1 MPQSRLCSGGE
12 ELSPGFQGRECHL
25 LESFPVR
32 TLCPFFN
39 YLHLTRWVFQFK
51 GYTSVDS
58 SLFSI
63 CAHGVPV
70 LRNHGVSFRLV
81 SMSFEHA
88 LFMMYFGKRFL
99 IS

>member
-12 ELSPGFQGRECHL
+12 ELSPGFQGREYHL
-25 LESFPVR
+25 LESFTVR

-39 YLHLTRWVFQFK
+39 YLHLTRWVFQFT
-51 GYTSVDS
+51 GYTSVDNG
-58 SLFSI
+58 LFSV

-70 LRNHGVSFRLV
+70 LSLGVSFRLV

-88 LFMMYFGKRFL
+88 LFMMHFGECFL
-99 IS
+99 IF